1 MGTISIPQ
9 MSDKVAGEVAP
20 VCLAVR
26 ACLDEFVDGEMSQV
40 KTAAITAHLQG
51 CPLCRRAELAL
62 RALLA
67 NVRQSQ
73 LSVLASRRLRL
84 RIAQLFDAQDSGDR

>member
-1 MGTISIPQ
+1 MATISKPQ
-9 MSDKVAGEVAP
+9 LTDEVAERTAP

-26 ACLDEFVDGEMSQV
+26 ACLDEYVDGEMSKH
-40 KTAAITAHLQG
+40 KTAIITAHLQG
-51 CPLCRRAELAL
+51 CVLCRRSETSL
-62 RALLA
+62 RELLA

-84 RIAQLFDAQDSGDR
+84 RVAQLFNAPQSRDR